1 MAKLKIPDEWW
12 TAPAESDNG
21 ELILVTGRKVT
32 DEIISSG
39 IFMRE
44 ASSPTV
50 ISSGI
55 FNDRIEVTWSY
66 TPADKGMPDDATS
79 TLMEQVHEAL
89 AAEFKKDPVA
99 IITGIYTGAGERNWV
114 FYTRST
120 HIFNRKFNEI
130 LAPFPILPITIYA
143 EKDPEW
149 NEYREMR
156 LTEISDD
163 GGDDVSTL

>member
-1 MAKLKIPDEWW
+1 MSEILSVAGVTQRFGGLL
-12 TAPAESDNG
+12 ALSDITMHVEQGEIVGVIGPNG
-21 ELILVTGRKVT
+21 AGKTTL
-32 DEIISSG
+32 
-39 IFMRE
+39 
-44 ASSPTV
+44 
-50 ISSGI
+50 
-55 FNDRIEVTWSY
+55 FN
-66 TPADKGMPDDATS
+66 
-79 TLMEQVHEAL
+79 
-89 AAEFKKDPVA
+89 